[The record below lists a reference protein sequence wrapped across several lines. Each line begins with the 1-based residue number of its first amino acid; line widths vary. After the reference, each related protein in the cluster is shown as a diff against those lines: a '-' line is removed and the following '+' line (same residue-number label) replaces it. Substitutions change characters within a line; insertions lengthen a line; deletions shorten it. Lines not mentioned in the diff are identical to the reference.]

1 MHAMALWKENPT
13 STQGYEARR
22 ARGWLATCIPPTG
35 WKMHARLRLPWLPA
49 SLAGFGGKKV
59 RLAHLLAPQLAY
71 SS

>member
-22 ARGWLATCIPPTG
+22 ARGWLPVATCRSARE
-35 WKMHARLRLPWLPA
+35 MRARLRLPWLA
-49 SLAGFGGKKV
+49 SLAGFSGKKV

>member
-22 ARGWLATCIPPTG
+22 ARGWLATCRSAHG
-35 WKMHARLRLPWLPA
+35 VEDARTPSAA
-49 SLAGFGGKKV
+49 SLAGLGWWQKKV